1 MSSTNAMAPGTET
14 NGVAPDGM
22 ELKVVFAVDTTGS
35 QQSNIDAI
43 RNNLKAIHAEFLQ
56 SAASVQVGL
65 VLYKDHEQGGKADEY
80 VVKTMPFTS
89 DAAAMASA
97 MDGITACGGGD
108 APEAVATAMHAVLQ
122 MDWGDA
128 ADGAVA
134 ATGGGDQSTRVVI
147 WFSDAPPHGLGSAS
161 DVFPNGEPNG
171 HDATA
176 LIAEFARRN
185 IRVNVAACGSMT
197 WTHDV
202 GNAFFRK
209 FAADTAGT
217 FVNMSG
223 AAQLAGVITAST
235 AESVQLNRAASEV
248 RVKLEAMG
256 VHAAEDLEA
265 LDGEEAEVVDALFRS
280 ASASDPVLTRC
291 DAEICAVDKDEATK
305 AASACVAEVAEVKT
319 DKEFAAAFDAWRG
332 ARFGG
337 ACRGHGG
344 AMLPTRSSSVAPG
357 GDPVFRSCGVEDDGG
372 GCGATYKSLTAALTP
387 EKRTRGGDDDI
398 AHSYAADLAPR
409 RERTAS
415 RLRDIVMS
423 TIPESTRSAP

>member
-1 MSSTNAMAPGTET
+1 MSSTEAMAPGTGT
-14 NGVAPDGM
+14 DGVAPGAM
-22 ELKVVFAVDTTGS
+22 ELKVAFAVDTTGS

-43 RNNLKAIHAEFLQ
+43 KNNLKAIHAELLQ
-56 SAASVQVGL
+56 SARSVEVGM
-65 VLYKDHEQGGKADEY
+65 VLYKDHEQGGTPDEY

-108 APEAVATAMHAVLQ
+108 TPEAVATAMHAVLQ

-128 ADGAVA
+128 A
-134 ATGGGDQSTRVVI
+134 TGSGEQSTRVVI
-147 WFSDAPPHGLGSAS
+147 WFSDAPPHGLGSLS

-185 IRVNVAACGSMT
+185 IRVNVAACGAMT

-235 AESVQLNRAASEV
+235 VESVQLNRAASEV
-248 RVKLEAMG
+248 RVKLETMG
-256 VHAAEDLEA
+256 VHAAEDLEG
-265 LDGEEAEVVDALFRS
+265 LDGERAEMVDALFRS

-291 DAEICAVDKDEATK
+291 DAEICAVDRDEATK
-305 AASACVAEVAEVKT
+305 AATACVAEVAEVKT

-332 ARFGG
+332 PRFGG
-337 ACRGHGG
+337 ARRGHGG
-344 AMLPTRSSSVAPG
+344 AMLPARSPSVAPG
-357 GDPVFRSCGVEDDGG
+357 GDPVFRSCVVDDIDIDDGD
-372 GCGATYKSLTAALTP
+372 ATYRSLAASLTP
-387 EKRTRGGDDDI
+387 EKRAREAGEDA
-398 AHSYAADLAPR
+398 AHPYATPLGPR

-415 RLRDIVMS
+415 RLRNIVMG